1 MIYFLLGALAFALWL
16 NGAATYHLLRTQVYD
31 RNQKIWQL
39 FIIWL
44 VPVFGALLILS
55 VMSGSQPGKPGN
67 EAPTGV
73 VGTALGV
80 IFLSSILTP
89 NGRSEDAGDP
99 QGTDVGGFDG
109 GGH

>member
-1 MIYFLLGALAFALWL
+1 MTYFLLGGLAFALWL
-16 NGAATYHLLRTQVYD
+16 NGAATYHLSRTEVYD
-31 RNQKIWQL
+31 RNQKIWQF

-55 VMSGSQPGKPGN
+55 VMSGSKPGKPAN

-80 IFLSSILTP
+80 IFLSGVLTP
-89 NGRSEDAGDP
+89 NGRSEDAGDS
-99 QGTDVGGFDG
+99 QSMDVGGFDG
-109 GGH
+109 GSH